1 LNNFKLSTSNIE
13 HSLYSI
19 IDIETTGLSPNREKI
34 TEIAIYIHDGEKVV
48 DEFTTLLN
56 PEIEI
61 PYRITQLTG
70 INNKMVQESPKFYE
84 VAKRIVEMTE
94 GTTFVGH
101 NVNFDYNFIRKEF
114 RELGYDYQR
123 KKICTC
129 RLSRKLL
136 PGRRSYS
143 LGKLCPELGI
153 ENPQR
158 HRAFGDA
165 KATLRL
171 FEILLKVEKN
181 VEEISL
187 HGLNTNLDPNLI
199 KNLPQEPG
207 VYYFYNDSSSI
218 IYIGKSINIKDRVL
232 SHLTNNTS
240 RRAIDMR
247 NEISDIG
254 YELTGN
260 ELVALLLESNE
271 IKQHLPKFNRA
282 QRRSGIACGLYYYKD
297 ENDYLRL
304 KIDKN
309 NQENIPLTTFTSVLS
324 AKSHL
329 FILAEA
335 FNLCQK
341 LCGLFDTKGACFHYN
356 IHKCN
361 GACVGKESPELYNNR
376 VLQAIEPYRF
386 EEQNFMVI
394 DKGRS
399 TREKSVICVE
409 NGKYLG
415 HGFIDVEYNENI
427 TTALLKECIQTYP
440 DHRDVQQI
448 LKSYV
453 KRNKVERIIT
463 W

>member
-1 LNNFKLSTSNIE
+1 M
-13 HSLYSI
+13 YSI

-34 TEIAIYIHDGEKVV
+34 TEIAIYVHDGEKVV
-48 DEFTTLLN
+48 DEFVTLLN

-94 GTTFVGH
+94 NTTFVGH

-123 KKICTC
+123 KKMCTC

-143 LGKLCPELGI
+143 LGKLCQELGI
-153 ENPQR
+153 KNPHR
-158 HRAFGDA
+158 HRAYGDA
-165 KATLRL
+165 TATMRL
-171 FEILLKVEKN
+171 FEILLKVGKN
-181 VEEISL
+181 VEEMSL
-187 HGLNTNLDPNLI
+187 HGLNTNLDRSLI
-199 KNLPQEPG
+199 NKLPQEPG
-207 VYYFYNDSSSI
+207 VYYFFNDTGSI
-218 IYIGKSINIKDRVL
+218 IYIGKSINIKERVL
-232 SHLTNNTS
+232 SHLTNNS
-240 RRAIDMR
+240 SKRAIEMR
-247 NEISDIG
+247 NEIADIG
-254 YELTGN
+254 FELTGN
-260 ELVALLLESNE
+260 ELIALILESNE
-271 IKQHLPKFNRA
+271 IKQHLPKYNRA
-282 QRRSGIACGLYYYKD
+282 QRRSGISCGLYYYKD
-297 ENDYLRL
+297 ENGYLCL

-309 NQENIPLTTFTSVLS
+309 NLEKIPLTTFTSVLS
-324 AKSHL
+324 AKSHM
-329 FILAEA
+329 FMLAEA

-361 GACVGKESPELYNNR
+361 GACIGKELPEIYNIK

-399 TREKSVICVE
+399 NGEKSVIHVE

-415 HGFIDVEYNENI
+415 HGFIDFEYNENI
-427 TTALLKECIQTYP
+427 SAQFLKECIKPYP

-448 LKSYV
+448 LKSYI

>member
-1 LNNFKLSTSNIE
+1 M
-13 HSLYSI
+13 YSI
-19 IDIETTGLSPNREKI
+19 IDIETTGLSPNYGKI
-34 TEIAIYIHDGEKVV
+34 TEIAIYVHDGEKVV

-56 PEIEI
+56 PEIDI

-70 INNKMVQESPKFYE
+70 INNKMVRDCPKFYE

-94 GTTFVGH
+94 DTVFVAH
-101 NVNFDYNFIRKEF
+101 NVHFDYNFIRSEY
-114 RELGYDYQR
+114 RALGYDYQR
-123 KKICTC
+123 KKICTAK
-129 RLSRKLL
+129 LSRKLL

-143 LGKLCPELGI
+143 LGKLCQELGI
-153 ENPQR
+153 VNPNR

-165 KATLRL
+165 QATLRL

-181 VEEISL
+181 VGELSL
-187 HGLNTNLDPNLI
+187 HGLNTSLDRDLI
-199 KNLPQEPG
+199 TKLPQEPG
-207 VYYFYNDSSSI
+207 VYYFYNDSGSI
-218 IYIGKSINIKDRVL
+218 IYIGKSINIHDRVL

-240 RRAIDMR
+240 KRAIEMR
-247 NEISDIG
+247 NDIADIG

-260 ELVALLLESNE
+260 ELIALLLESNE
-271 IKQHLPKFNRA
+271 IKTHLPRYNKA
-282 QRRSGIACGLYYYKD
+282 QRRSAFTAGLYYYKD
-297 ENDYLRL
+297 DDGYLRL

-309 NQENIPLTTFTSVLS
+309 NLDENPLTSFTSVLA

-329 FILAEA
+329 FTLAEA
-335 FNLCQK
+335 FSLCQK
-341 LCGLFDTKGACFHYN
+341 LCGLFETKGACFQYN

-361 GACVGKESPELYNNR
+361 GACIGKESPAIYNTR

-386 EEQNFMVI
+386 EEKNFIII

-399 TREKSVICVE
+399 PGEKSVVIVE

-415 HGFIDVEYNENI
+415 HGFVDYEYNGSI
-427 TTALLKECIQTYP
+427 QPDMLKECIKHYP
-440 DHRDVQQI
+440 DHRDVKQI
-448 LKSYV
+448 LRSYV

>member
-1 LNNFKLSTSNIE
+1 LNLE
-13 HSLYSI
+13 LLYSI
-19 IDIETTGLSPNREKI
+19 IDIETTGLSPNYGKI

-70 INNKMVQESPKFYE
+70 INNKMVRDCPKFYE
-84 VAKRIVEMTE
+84 VAKRIVEMTQD
-94 GTTFVGH
+94 TVFVAH

-123 KKICTC
+123 KKLCTSK
-129 RLSRKLL
+129 LSRKLL

-143 LGKLCPELGI
+143 LGKLCEELGI
-153 ENPQR
+153 QNPHR

-165 KATLRL
+165 RATLKL

-181 VEEISL
+181 VEELSF
-187 HGLNTNLDPNLI
+187 HGLNTSLDRNLI
-199 KNLPQEPG
+199 SRLPQDPG
-207 VYYFYNDSSSI
+207 VYYFYNDSGNI
-218 IYIGKSINIKDRVL
+218 IYIGKSINIHDRVM
-232 SHLTNNTS
+232 SHLTNSTS
-240 RRAIDMR
+240 KRAIEMR
-247 NEISDIG
+247 NEIADIG
-254 YELTGN
+254 FELTGN
-260 ELVALLLESNE
+260 ELIALLLESNE
-271 IKQHLPKFNRA
+271 IKKHVPRYNKA
-282 QRRSGIACGLYYYKD
+282 QRRSNFTSGLYCYKD
-297 ENDYLRL
+297 ENGYIRL

-309 NQENIPLTTFTSVLS
+309 NSDQNPLTSFTSALA

-329 FILAEA
+329 FMLTEA

-341 LCGLFDTKGACFHYN
+341 LCGLFDTSGACFQYN

-361 GACVGKESPELYNNR
+361 GACIGKESPAIYNTR

-386 EEQNFMVI
+386 EEQNFIII
-394 DKGRS
+394 DKGR
-399 TREKSVICVE
+399 TPDERSVVCVE

-415 HGFIDVEYNENI
+415 HGFVDFKYNGALSVE
-427 TTALLKECIQTYP
+427 TLKECIRPFP

-448 LKSYV
+448 LRSYV